1 MRHFSGEFEGIRLL
15 MMDELDLIAGGEGED
30 TDDVPPPPPEE
41 PEIVVTGRRITSA
54 PVPGFTGP
62 IIIDLPPDP
71 DPEQPDDFDV
81 IDGCTTMRNELN
93 EALNNL
99 QAGSSAAAAIIA
111 AARQSGL
118 DIKLIRE
125 DTTSARDSYNSSTGV
140 LSWDPFSAAY
150 GQNYNGSTYTLTP
163 TMSLAHELIHWA
175 NPNLTEIEV
184 IAVSNEIAKQM
195 NQTFGTTYDT
205 SRDRHYGEG
214 RFNVNDTDSA
224 AAGTRPACQ

>member
-15 MMDELDLIAGGEGED
+15 MADELDLIAGGEGED

-41 PEIVVTGRRITSA
+41 PDIVVTGRRITSA

-71 DPEQPDDFDV
+71 DPEQPDDFDL
-81 IDGCTTMRNELN
+81 IDDCTTTRNELN
-93 EALNNL
+93 EAMNNL
-99 QAGSSAAAAIIA
+99 QAGSPAAAAIIA

-125 DTTSARDSYNSSTGV
+125 DTTSNVTSYNPTTGV
-140 LSWDPFSAAY
+140 LSWDPFSAAT
-150 GQNYNGSTYTLTP
+150 GINYNNTQYTLTP

-184 IAVSNEIAKQM
+184 IRVANEIAKEM
-195 NQTFGTTYDT
+195 NKNMGWNFDT
-205 SRDRHYGEG
+205 QRDRHYAEDTY
-214 RFNVNDTDSA
+214 NVSDTDATS
-224 AAGTRPACQ
+224 AGTRPACQ